1 MNLVFF
7 KEFCVYI
14 NILYVGLREFVELT
28 LRLEPVISKLS
39 RKKVAAQP
47 QWAAPL
53 SLYYLCVLFL
63 NALYAVLN
71 HYTLVFLR
79 HLLAGEVVDRS
90 VSGLDVSLHR
100 ADGISSVGLKIE
112 AVEA

>member
-1 MNLVFF
+1 MNLIFF

-14 NILYVGLREFVELT
+14 NILYVELREFVELT

-53 SLYYLCVLFL
+53 SFPYIICVYYF
-63 NALYAVLN
+63 
-71 HYTLVFLR
+71 
-79 HLLAGEVVDRS
+79 
-90 VSGLDVSLHR
+90 
-100 ADGISSVGLKIE
+100 
-112 AVEA
+112 